1 MKKLNFTILLTVLLS
16 MVGAKAFAHDIAV
29 KNADGVTIYYVWAN
43 NNTELAVSYR
53 GSSYTSNYFEY
64 SGNVVIPE
72 SVTYNGATYC
82 VTSIRNYAFRDCSG
96 LTSVTISNSVTSIGI
111 YAFSGCYDLTSVTIG
126 NSVTSIGSDAF
137 SGCYGLTSI
146 TIPNSVTYI
155 GNAAFY
161 CCRGLTS
168 VTIPNSMTSIGR
180 EAFDGCSG
188 LTSVTIPN
196 SVTSIGVS
204 AFSDCS
210 GLTSVTIGSGVTSIG
225 SSAFRGCS
233 DLTSV
238 ISEIEIPFT
247 FGGGAFSGISNN
259 CTLTVPGG
267 TKTAYIAAGWTESVF
282 KGGIIE
288 KDNQIAQTLAL
299 TSIPAMTYG
308 DAAYT
313 LPQETTEGLKLT
325 WNVDNAAVASVS
337 GNMLDIVGAG
347 SATVTATQAGNDSYQ
362 PFLREF
368 ALTVNKATL
377 TITADDKTKQE
388 GEENPELTV
397 SYTGFVNGDNATS
410 LTTQPTVTTTANTT
424 SPAGTYP
431 ITVSGA
437 ASNNYEFN
445 YVNGTLMVNEKP
457 AQPAVE
463 VTDISQL
470 DNVIYI
476 EPFTVRVG
484 GEANIEICLK
494 NAGAA
499 TAYVFDMA
507 LPEGITVAKNDK
519 GKFIDALSDRH
530 DDHTRT
536 FNDKGNNTYS
546 LSTLSGN
553 SEPLTGNDGA
563 IRLLTL
569 TVADDMAEGVYAVE
583 IKNASYSKP
592 DGTLVSLPNTTTSV
606 TVENYVLGDVNGN
619 DGVDIGDAVSIVNY
633 LVGKESSVFVEKA
646 ADTNKNGQIDIG
658 DAVTIVN
665 FLVGKTESLSRQT
678 TVWDEKEPQ

>member
-1 MKKLNFTILLTVLLS
+1 MNKFKALLTCGLLLAATHV
-16 MVGAKAFAHDIAV
+16 MGY
-29 KNADGVTIYYVWAN
+29 TITVDPIQIQAGQN
-43 NNTELAVSYR
+43 TNLIINLNNTE
-53 GSSYTSNYFEY
+53 T
-64 SGNVVIPE
+64 
-72 SVTYNGATYC
+72 
-82 VTSIRNYAFRDCSG
+82 
-96 LTSVTISNSVTSIGI
+96 
-111 YAFSGCYDLTSVTIG
+111 DLTAYQMKLFLPT
-126 NSVTSIGSDAF
+126 
-137 SGCYGLTSI
+137 
-146 TIPNSVTYI
+146 
-155 GNAAFY
+155 
-161 CCRGLTS
+161 
-168 VTIPNSMTSIGR
+168 
-180 EAFDGCSG
+180 
-188 LTSVTIPN
+188 
-196 SVTSIGVS
+196 
-204 AFSDCS
+204 
-210 GLTSVTIGSGVTSIG
+210 GVTVQKKSNGKYAYTANADRHDGEFTYSVKDAADGSVLIAVFSADKDVIVGTSGELIRLPIDVASTVTTSLQGSIKNIEFTDVQ
-225 SSAFRGCS
+225 STAHIHADVTFN
-233 DLTSV
+233 LTMATQ
-238 ISEIEIPFT
+238 E
-247 FGGGAFSGISNN
+247 
-259 CTLTVPGG
+259 
-267 TKTAYIAAGWTESVF
+267 
-282 KGGIIE
+282 
-288 KDNQIAQTLAL
+288 AQTLSLTAL
-299 TSIPAMTYG
+299 PEMTEG

-313 LPQETTEGLKLT
+313 LPQTTDQGLTLTWSLADATIASISGNKLT
-325 WNVDNAAVASVS
+325 P
-337 GNMLDIVGAG
+337 LKAG
-347 SATVTATQAGNDSYQ
+347 TTTVTATQAGNSTYQ
-362 PFLREF
+362 PF
-368 ALTVNKATL
+368 T
-377 TITADDKTKQE
+377 KT
-388 GEENPELTV
+388 
-397 SYTGFVNGDNATS
+397 F
-410 LTTQPTVTTTANTT
+410 
-424 SPAGTYP
+424 
-431 ITVSGA
+431 
-437 ASNNYEFN
+437 
-445 YVNGTLMVNEKP
+445 TLMVNEKP
-457 AQPAVE
+457 AQPTVE

-470 DNVIYI
+470 DNAIYI